1 MSNSFSFITLV
12 FLILGCKTPSFIF
25 DENTLNINLTE
36 RSVKKNI
43 TATYNQI
50 NSLTK
55 KGNAVFL
62 FGNKTQGLNFNL
74 KYKKK
79 QGIQIDGS
87 IILPIFKLLISPVDI
102 GFYEKL
108 NKQYTSISYE
118 QIKKLFGINI
128 NYKNLE
134 SILLGKP
141 YDKKYFNSSKLFFE
155 ENKYVLVNENSE
167 LRINFYYDS
176 SFRLIEQSVGWK
188 SSVIRVVY
196 DSYELIDKELIPN
209 FIEISIE
216 NKKQKY
222 NLTLKSNNTGINET
236 FDMNFNVPSDY
247 NKIEIL

>member
-1 MSNSFSFITLV
+1 M
-12 FLILGCKTPSFIF
+12 
-25 DENTLNINLTE
+25 
-36 RSVKKNI
+36 
-43 TATYNQI
+43 
-50 NSLTK
+50 
-55 KGNAVFL
+55 FL

-155 ENKYVLVNENSE
+155 ENKYVLAV
-167 LRINFYYDS
+167 
-176 SFRLIEQSVGWK
+176 
-188 SSVIRVVY
+188 
-196 DSYELIDKELIPN
+196 SYTH
-209 FIEISIE
+209 
-216 NKKQKY
+216 
-222 NLTLKSNNTGINET
+222 LTLPTI
-236 FDMNFNVPSDY
+236 
-247 NKIEIL
+247 

>member
-1 MSNSFSFITLV
+1 M
-12 FLILGCKTPSFIF
+12 ILGCKTPSFIF

-62 FGNKTQGLNFNL
+62 FGNKPMGLNFNL
-74 KYKKK
+74 KYIKK

-87 IILPIFKLLISPVDI
+87 IILPIFKLLISSVEI

-108 NKQYTSISYE
+108 NKQYTSIDYE
-118 QIKKLFGINI
+118 QIKKLLGVNI

-141 YDKKYFNSSKLFFE
+141 YDKKYFNSSKLFFK
-155 ENKYVLVNENSE
+155 ENKYVLVNQNGE

-176 SFRLIEQSVGWK
+176 SFRLIEQSIDWK
-188 SSVIRVVY
+188 NSVIRVVY
-196 DSYELIDKELIPN
+196 DSYDLIDKEWIPN

-222 NLTLKSNNTGINET
+222 NLTLKSNSTGINET
-236 FDMNFNVPSDY
+236 FDMNFNVPLDY

>member
-1 MSNSFSFITLV
+1 M
-12 FLILGCKTPSFIF
+12 ILGCKIPSFIF
-25 DENTLNINLTE
+25 DENKLNLNLTE
-36 RSVKKNI
+36 RSIKKNI
-43 TATYNQI
+43 NASENEI

-55 KGNAVFL
+55 KGNAMFL
-62 FGNKTQGLNFNL
+62 FGNKTQGLNFSL

-87 IILPIFKLLISPVDI
+87 IMLPIFKLLISSVDI
-102 GFYEKL
+102 SFYEKL
-108 NKQYTSISYE
+108 NKQYTSIDYE
-118 QIKKLFGINI
+118 QIKKLLGINI

-141 YDKKYFNSSKLFFE
+141 YDKKYFNSSKLFFK
-155 ENKYVLVNENSE
+155 ENKYVLVNQNGE

-176 SFRLIEQSVGWK
+176 SFRLIEQSIDWK
-188 SSVIRVVY
+188 NSVIRVVY
-196 DSYELIDKELIPN
+196 DSYDLIDKEWIPN

-222 NLTLKSNNTGINET
+222 NLTLKSNSTGINET
-236 FDMNFNVPSDY
+236 FDMNFNVPLDY

>member
-1 MSNSFSFITLV
+1 M
-12 FLILGCKTPSFIF
+12 ILGCKTPSFIF
-25 DENTLNINLTE
+25 DENKLNLNLTE
-36 RSVKKNI
+36 RSIKKNI
-43 TATYNQI
+43 NTTDNEI

-55 KGNAVFL
+55 KGDAVFL
-62 FGNKTQGLNFNL
+62 FGNKTQGLNFSL

-87 IILPIFKLLISPVDI
+87 IMLPIFKLLISSVDI
-102 GFYEKL
+102 SFYEKL
-108 NKQYTSISYE
+108 NKQYTSIDYE
-118 QIKKLFGINI
+118 QIKKLLGINI

-141 YDKKYFNSSKLFFE
+141 YDKKYFNSSKLFFK
-155 ENKYVLVNENSE
+155 ENKYVLVNQNGE

-176 SFRLIEQSVGWK
+176 SFRLIEQSIDWK
-188 SSVIRVVY
+188 NSVIRVVY
-196 DSYELIDKELIPN
+196 DSYDLIDKEWIPN

-222 NLTLKSNNTGINET
+222 NLTLKSNSTGINET
-236 FDMNFNVPSDY
+236 FDMNFNVPLDY

>member
-1 MSNSFSFITLV
+1 M
-12 FLILGCKTPSFIF
+12 ILGCKTPSFIF
-25 DENTLNINLTE
+25 DESKLNLNLTE
-36 RSVKKNI
+36 RSIKKNI
-43 TATYNQI
+43 NTANNQI

-55 KGNAVFL
+55 KGNAMFL
-62 FGNKTQGLNFNL
+62 FGNKPQGLNFNL

-87 IILPIFKLLISPVDI
+87 IILPIFKLLISSVDI
-102 GFYEKL
+102 SFYEKL
-108 NKQYTSISYE
+108 NKQYTSIDYE
-118 QIKKLFGINI
+118 QIKKLLGINI

-141 YDKKYFNSSKLFFE
+141 YDKKYFNSSKLFFK
-155 ENKYVLVNENSE
+155 ENKYVLVNQNGE

-176 SFRLIEQSVGWK
+176 SFRLIEQSIDWK
-188 SSVIRVVY
+188 NSVIRVVY
-196 DSYELIDKELIPN
+196 DSYDLIDKQWIPN
-209 FIEISIE
+209 FIDISIE

-222 NLTLKSNNTGINET
+222 NLSLKSNNTGINEA